1 MAFSAGTTVCDYKKI
16 TLSKYSFWYW
26 SYHMN
31 FSLIKPLTLTALA
44 LVFSGAAIAS
54 DQSTYT
60 AWSSQRGNTVNIP
73 EARVAQLCGDIDGCE
88 VRIAMYNWDGS
99 GRTASR
105 SSLFY
110 YNTRNRAWRAE
121 AGDRAG
127 TSNNNQTEHVMNA
140 WSCYFTD
147 GNYSQ
152 WYNHGDLDGNFA
164 VLSWNQY
171 NATCRVTLVD

>member
-26 SYHMN
+26 SCHMN

-99 GRTASR
+99 GRTAHCFTTTPATAPGELR
-105 SSLFY
+105 PAIGPAPATTTKP
-110 YNTRNRAWRAE
+110 NT
-121 AGDRAG
+121 
-127 TSNNNQTEHVMNA
+127 
-140 WSCYFTD
+140 
-147 GNYSQ
+147 
-152 WYNHGDLDGNFA
+152 
-164 VLSWNQY
+164 
-171 NATCRVTLVD
+171 